1 MSSAASG
8 LGLSG
13 LVSNIDTDALIQK
26 LMALEAKPL
35 QLLQNQQATLQDK
48 ATAWR
53 DINNR
58 LANLQTQAANL
69 ADKLRFYAMKAVS
82 SDTTVLDATTST
94 GAAAGSYS
102 LNVQSLAQAEIV
114 QSTLNVADP
123 TVALNLTA
131 GSPQINGKSIQVG
144 ATDSLNSIRDK
155 INGTPGIGVNASVVQ
170 VAAGD
175 YRLFLTS
182 QTTGA
187 AGMTLQDTTGT
198 VLTQLGLLTS
208 TGTKNDVQAGTD
220 AVIQI
225 GTASITQSTNTVTGV
240 VPGVTLSLKK
250 VGAAT
255 VTVGQDYDAVVA
267 AVHSFVDQ
275 YNSAVDLLDRDTSW
289 DPKTRKG
296 GVLFGDPSVNQ
307 LKAQLRSLA
316 TNTVPGTQVY
326 QNLSAIGITTGQ
338 YGTPTYDKLQIDDT
352 KLRQALTTNL
362 DAVGQLLGV
371 NEANVALSSAGSTAT
386 ASSTA
391 AGFDPNNVLNG
402 QTSSEAWGTPGVG
415 WQDATADTFPDTLTI
430 NFGTARTIDKLVL
443 YTLDSAT
450 QPASTAGV
458 RDYTVNYWDGA
469 NWKLLTSV
477 SGNTQGTITSSFG
490 PINTSQLQINITAAN
505 ASTSNVVQVQAFE
518 PSLGVAG
525 RIRDFVQGYTASGTG
540 LLDQTQKSL
549 KAQMDDLGNSIQSMQ
564 DRLNM
569 RQQTMRAQ
577 FTAMELAMSKLK
589 NQSAAL
595 NSMLLS
601 SGTK

>member
-48 ATAWR
+48 STAWR

-69 ADKLRFYAMKAVS
+69 ADKLRFYTMKAVS

-240 VPGVTLSLKK
+240 VPGVTLNLKK

-296 GVLFGDPSVNQ
+296 GVLFGDPTVNQ

-316 TNTVPGTQVY
+316 TNMVPGTQVY

-415 WQDATADTFPDTLTI
+415 WQDATAGTFPDTLTI

-564 DRLNM
+564 DRLNL